1 MINDNNYK
9 GTTNREKRGSCGFW
23 FAFPVFFFVF
33 DRVLLLIRFSLM
45 LDEYTFL
52 PSCVGQGPME
62 GFQTSLR
69 KKRLGYP
76 CLNRHIQRGG

>member
-1 MINDNNYK
+1 MII
-9 GTTNREKRGSCGFW
+9 TTKELRIERKEVLAVFGLLFQ
-23 FAFPVFFFVF
+23 FFFFVF